1 MDTPFGGRPF
11 LNSTIKTSIQKKP
24 WNIARIFQRDNERAK
39 QPSLNSNSLEV
50 TLPFVPDK
58 GAVATIFR
66 AVQRNYPVM
75 TLEEFRGGLEWKGGA
90 QRLFDYV
97 NAQNGMDGK
106 GDGTASEDP
115 PTPAAVAAS
124 A

>member
-1 MDTPFGGRPF
+1 MDEGDEY
-11 LNSTIKTSIQKKP
+11 
-24 WNIARIFQRDNERAK
+24 IAIGQERA
-39 QPSLNSNSLEV
+39 
-50 TLPFVPDK
+50 PDYETRRDLVAR
-58 GAVATIFR
+58 AVATIFR
-66 AVQRNYPVM
+66 AVQRNYPAM

-90 QRLFDYV
+90 QRLFDHV